1 MKQREGRSKTER
13 MKKYDREGR
22 NETERCEGTN
32 ETVKEEMRQNGG
44 MWLRE
49 KWEREKSDRWENLS
63 VLREMRETGDKWDR
77 EGQYDCRGLRQSGD
91 KLDQKK
97 TMYFM

>member
-1 MKQREGRSKTER
+1 

-44 MWLRE
+44 M
-49 KWEREKSDRWENLS
+49 
-63 VLREMRETGDKWDR
+63 
-77 EGQYDCRGLRQSGD
+77 
-91 KLDQKK
+91 
-97 TMYFM
+97 